1 MDGDLQQLTR
11 ELRKETCPQR
21 VLDEVARR
29 IAAETPPPNRFR
41 YRIAVALA
49 ASVVLSGIVL
59 LRWPDREGSRRAT
72 ELRQMPATDRVQV
85 ARQVEGTFAYIGQVM
100 VDASAHSQRVILND
114 AVPQLRNSFETAKD
128 KNHRADRRRSSE
140 SL

>member
-1 MDGDLQQLTR
+1 MDYKLQQLAR
-11 ELRKETCPQR
+11 VLRKETCPPR

-29 IAAETPPPNRFR
+29 ISAQAPPPGRLR
-41 YRIAVALA
+41 YGIAAALA
-49 ASVVLSGIVL
+49 ASVVLCGIAL
-59 LRWPDREGSRRAT
+59 WRWQGGRGPQHAPEVAQK
-72 ELRQMPATDRVQV
+72 EAINRVQV

-128 KNHRADRRRSSE
+128 KIMNHIE
-140 SL
+140 L